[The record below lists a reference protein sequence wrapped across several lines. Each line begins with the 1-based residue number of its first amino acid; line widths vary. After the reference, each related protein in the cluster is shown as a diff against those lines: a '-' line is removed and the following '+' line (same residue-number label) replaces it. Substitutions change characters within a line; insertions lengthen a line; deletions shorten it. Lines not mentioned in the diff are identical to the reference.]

1 MLSKVFVV
9 SGFHFHPDEGEYD
22 VITEVCK
29 NRTEGAQRIKEI
41 LSETFP
47 DEKFTREG
55 CQWGNDFES
64 TGGERVQLEL
74 TEFKI

>member
-1 MLSKVFVV
+1 MLSKVFVI

-22 VITEVCK
+22 VISEVAK

-41 LSETFP
+41 FTETFP
-47 DEKFTREG
+47 DVEFTREG
-55 CQWGNDFES
+55 CQWGNTFES
-64 TGGERVQLEL
+64 LDGERVQLEL